1 MKGKEWENCGGFGEI
16 GRKGMVGNVLR
27 AKIMKGNIKKNVK

>member
-16 GRKGMVGNVLR
+16 GRKGMVGECAASEN
-27 AKIMKGNIKKNVK
+27 KEGENKEKC